1 MGVVLGAPAEE
12 QRVVA
17 IMSLTGTE
25 SSRST
30 LLMYTS
36 LGISDNRFP
45 SRAFR
50 RKNKHRYSYRD
61 DKTTRSSTVQYS

>member
-1 MGVVLGAPAEE
+1 VGVVLGAPAEE

-25 SSRST
+25 SLRST

-36 LGISDNRFP
+36 LRNSDNRSP
-45 SRAFR
+45 SRAFQ
-50 RKNKHRYSYRD
+50 RKNK
-61 DKTTRSSTVQYS
+61 